1 MVIVQVIIDGLLMGG
16 IYALMALSL
25 SMIFGVLRIINFA
38 HGNLVAIGMYT
49 SYWLFRLL
57 GIDPYLSL
65 IVAAFVS
72 FCIGYFIQ
80 WIVLNPIVNAPEEMT
95 VLVTLGLGLIIQNLL
110 LMAFGPEYYT
120 VNTFYRLETIMVGA
134 IRLDVAK
141 LLSFITSFI
150 ITALFFLF
158 MEKTDLGRSIRA
170 AANNREAAMLVGV
183 NVKRIYC
190 MAFAIGTALVAAAG
204 SSISTFIPTS
214 QDVGILFT
222 MTSFVIVI
230 IGGIGSY
237 IGPLAGGFL
246 VGVVEEIGGVLLS
259 GSTKQILSLGLLV
272 IILFFRP
279 QGLFGRE
286 S

>member
-1 MVIVQVIIDGLLMGG
+1 MVIIQVIIDGLLMGG

-65 IVAAFVS
+65 LVSAFLS
-72 FCIGYFIQ
+72 FCIGYLIQ

-120 VNTFYRLETIMVGA
+120 VNTFYRLKTIMVGG

-141 LLSFITSFI
+141 LLAFITSFI
-150 ITALFFLF
+150 ITTLFFLF

-190 MAFAIGTALVAAAG
+190 MAFSIGTALVAAAG

-246 VGVVEEIGGVLLS
+246 VGIVEEIGGVLLS

-272 IILFFRP
+272 VILFFRP